1 MRFRTGSVRVRVTD
15 ENRKNF
21 GLIAHSEELG
31 DALEAVA
38 APVLEQARRD
48 TNAYYVATLR
58 MKRFHTSGRR
68 GRVVIQIGAAP
79 IIGGRVEAKRGTL
92 ARAIRRAG

>member
-1 MRFRTGSVRVRVTD
+1 MARVLVRVTD
-15 ENRKNF
+15 ANRRAF
-21 GLIAHSEELG
+21 SALMHSDEVAG
-31 DALEAVA
+31 ALEKVA
-38 APVLEQARRD
+38 GPVFEQAQQD
-48 TNAYYVATLR
+48 PNDYYRATLWMR
-58 MKRFHTSGRR
+58 RFHSRGRR

>member
-1 MRFRTGSVRVRVTD
+1 MARVRVKVTD
-15 ENRKNF
+15 QNRRNF
-21 GLIAHSEELG
+21 AALMHSDELAERLEE
-31 DALEAVA
+31 VA
-38 APVLEQARRD
+38 EPVFDQARKD
-48 TNAYYVATLR
+48 PNDYYVSTLR

-79 IIGGRVEAKRGTL
+79 LIGERVEAKRGTL